1 MTINSTI
8 LGENQIKVC
17 VCSSEWQEL
26 SLWAPAHSLH
36 TITTQLYTQ
45 TVDWQVFLPLQIPTE
60 MAPLPPPPHC
70 RGTNH

>member
-1 MTINSTI
+1 MVPAQKA
-8 LGENQIKVC
+8 EFAVC

-60 MAPLPPPPHC
+60 MAPLPLTAEAPIIDYKP
-70 RGTNH
+70 